1 MSERRVKAKNGLGAV
16 AAVDKTEAAIDHQG
30 TNDMGS
36 DQVNPEAGKMDY
48 PAHERNY
55 SGFIK
60 LLKISTII
68 TAIVS
73 AVVIFLIAN

>member
-1 MSERRVKAKNGLGAV
+1 
-16 AAVDKTEAAIDHQG
+16 
-30 TNDMGS
+30 
-36 DQVNPEAGKMDY
+36 MDY

-73 AVVIFLIAN
+73 LVVILLIAN